1 MDGRIRWF
9 LLPFICIW
17 RTYNSVYFL
26 PYVYAPHMKFFTSF
40 HIIVYSMPN
49 VIYFFTY
56 VCSQQFRWCLLSLI
70 YVCTL
75 RDRILGFF
83 YKNFQNMSKFL
94 SSIKDAEFIL
104 RDLYAVFSLWHI
116 NNTVITGVTVTGVY
130 RLRFKE
136 GLFESISATVFLIMT
151 VFTSW

>member
-1 MDGRIRWF
+1 MDVFMYVWMDGWMDGWMDEWMDGRIRWF

-83 YKNFQNMSKFL
+83 YKNFHNMSKFL

-104 RDLYAVFSLWHI
+104 RDLYAVFSL
-116 NNTVITGVTVTGVY
+116 
-130 RLRFKE
+130 
-136 GLFESISATVFLIMT
+136 
-151 VFTSW
+151 